1 MSLLTDTQLPAVLL
15 VDPIR
20 YFRTFDITF
29 DFWHAKTSTVELEK
43 TPCFLDMQEV
53 GTKGKHADHRKQI
66 YYQEPM
72 ERLIAL
78 LEREFANRTVHTP
91 RYLIRRAL
99 AQLMSNDLTLILG
112 KMTHTLDEIE
122 LSLHDDLVLQRSLPV
137 WRRQLGRWRNTL
149 FHQGESLR
157 ELYVDGPDQGR
168 DALLLH
174 QQSLSKT
181 VDRASRR
188 VETVFQA
195 LMSSMSIVESER
207 AIAEAEVVS
216 KLTHLAFFFIPLSL
230 VAGIFGMNINV
241 SCLRDI
247 ITSTKTIFE
256 TTLAST
262 CTELT
267 CTATTG
273 IPRPTDL
280 VALAGCL
287 HRCQR
292 RHLCSALPGRAPV
305 LDPADPGHRPQL
317 QHPTPQ

>member
-1 MSLLTDTQLPAVLL
+1 M
-15 VDPIR
+15 
-20 YFRTFDITF
+20 
-29 DFWHAKTSTVELEK
+29 K
-43 TPCFLDMQEV
+43 
-53 GTKGKHADHRKQI
+53 
-66 YYQEPM
+66 
-72 ERLIAL
+72 RLIAL
-78 LEREFANRTVHTP
+78 LERQNATMKVDTP
-91 RYLIRRAL
+91 RQVVRSAL
-99 AQLMSNDLTLILG
+99 AQLMSDDLTHILG

-157 ELYVDGPDQGR
+157 ELHQG
-168 DALLLH
+168 LLPETAGLAPNMRE
-174 QQSLSKT
+174 SLDPGWDKLLRQLQGLSQT

-241 SCLRDI
+241 SCLRNVL
-247 ITSTKTIFE
+247 TSKTIILR
-256 TTLAST
+256 LAHV
-262 CTELT
+262 LT
-267 CTATTG
+267 CTATAG

-280 VALAGCL
+280 VALAGRL

-292 RHLCSALPGRAPV
+292 RYLCSALPGRTRI

-317 QHPTPQ
+317 